1 LFIEYDSGL
10 LLEGWFRVIALA
22 CIMICLFYTF
32 VAAQVVMKVE
42 GAGML
47 RYLGGIR

>member
-1 LFIEYDSGL
+1 
-10 LLEGWFRVIALA
+10 
-22 CIMICLFYTF
+22 MICLFYTF